1 MLKFIF
7 KGLLR
12 DKRRSVLPVIVVSI
26 GVFLTVFMTGWL
38 TGVFRD
44 MVDITAR
51 FNTGHVRIMTNAY
64 AENESQNPND
74 LALIGVD
81 SLMKEI
87 KTKYPRMDW
96 ISRINFGGLI
106 DIPDKEGETRA
117 QGQAVGMGV
126 DLLTPGSSEIERL
139 NIRKSIVQGGIPTK
153 PGEALLSD
161 EFAKRFNVK
170 IGDDMTLFGTTMNGS
185 MMFSTFKIS
194 GTVRFGSPQLDR
206 GAVIVD
212 IDDARNAMDM
222 QDAASM
228 ILGFSKLGEYNDEEA
243 MAVKNSFNAE
253 YSDSKDEFAPVM
265 KRLRDDEQL
274 NAYLTMG
281 DNMSFIMIFVFV
293 AAMSIVLWN
302 TGLLGGL
309 RRYTEFGI
317 RLALGEEKSH
327 IYSSTLY
334 EATLIGIAGSVIG
347 TLLGVGAAWYLQEV
361 GIDLGNLLN
370 NSTMMLP
377 QVFRAQVSPKL
388 FYIGFIP
395 GTLAMVLGNALA
407 GYAIYKRKT
416 ARLFKEL
423 EV

>member
-1 MLKFIF
+1 MFRFIF

-12 DKRRSVLPVIVVSI
+12 DKRRSVLPIVVVAI

-44 MVDITAR
+44 MVDMTAR
-51 FNTGHVRIMTNAY
+51 FTTGHVRIMTKAY

-81 SLMKEI
+81 SLMKQLKI
-87 KTKYPRMDW
+87 KYPQMDW

-106 DIPDKEGETRA
+106 DIPDANGETRA
-117 QGQAVGMGV
+117 QGQAIGMGV
-126 DLLTPGSSEIERL
+126 DLLAPGSSEIDRL
-139 NIRKSIVQGGIPTK
+139 NIRKSVVQGRLPSK
-153 PGEALLSD
+153 QGEALISD

-185 MMFSTFKIS
+185 MMFSTFKIA
-194 GTVRFGSPQLDR
+194 GTVRFGSSQLDR
-206 GAVIVD
+206 GAVIID
-212 IDDARNAMDM
+212 ISDARSAMDM
-222 QDAASM
+222 QDAASL
-228 ILGFSKLGEYNDEEA
+228 ILGYSKVGDYNDEEA
-243 MAVKNSFNAE
+243 TAVKNSFNE
-253 YSDSKDEFAPVM
+253 NFSDPSDEFSPVM

-274 NAYLTMG
+274 DNYLTLG

-293 AAMSIVLWN
+293 AAMSVVLWN

-309 RRYTEFGI
+309 RRYTEFGV
-317 RLALGEEKSH
+317 RLALGEGKSH

-334 EATLIGIAGSVIG
+334 EAVIIGITGSIIG
-347 TLLGVGAAWYLQEV
+347 TLAGVGASWYLQEV
-361 GIDLGNLLN
+361 GIDIGNMLN

-377 QVFRAQVSPKL
+377 QVFRAQVSSKL

-395 GTLAMVLGNALA
+395 GTLAMVMGNALA

>member
-1 MLKFIF
+1 MFKFIF

-12 DKRRSVLPVIVVSI
+12 DKRRSVLPVVVVSI

-44 MVDITAR
+44 MIDTTAR
-51 FNTGHVRIMTNAY
+51 FTTGHVRIMTNAF

-74 LALIGVD
+74 LALLGVD
-81 SLMKEI
+81 SLMTQI
-87 KTKYPRMDW
+87 KAEYPEMDW

-106 DIPDKEGETRA
+106 DIPDNKGETRA
-117 QGQAVGMGV
+117 QGQAVGLGV
-126 DLLTPGSSEIERL
+126 DLFTPGSTEIDRL
-139 NIRKSIVQGGIPTK
+139 NIRKSIVKGRLPLK
-153 PGEALLSD
+153 HGEALISD
-161 EFAKRFNVK
+161 EFAARFNVK
-170 IGDDMTLFGTTMNGS
+170 TGDDMTLFGTTMNGS
-185 MMFSTFKIS
+185 IMFSTFKIS

-206 GAVIVD
+206 GAVIID
-212 IDDARNAMDM
+212 ISDARESMDM
-222 QDAASM
+222 QDGASV
-228 ILGFSKLGEYNDEEA
+228 ILGFSKLGEYNDEQA
-243 MAVKNSFNAE
+243 MAVKNSFNARF
-253 YSDSKDEFAPVM
+253 STPDDEFAPVM
-265 KRLRDDEQL
+265 KRLRDDDTL
-274 NAYLTMG
+274 DNYLTLG
-281 DNMSFIMIFVFV
+281 DNMSFIMILVFV

-334 EATLIGIAGSVIG
+334 EAILIGVTGSLLG
-347 TLLGVGAAWYLQEV
+347 TLAGVGASWYLQEV
-361 GIDLGNLLN
+361 GIDLGNMLN

-388 FYIGFIP
+388 FFIGFIP
-395 GTLAMVLGNALA
+395 GTIAMVLGNALA